1 MPAATDRAEAHLQK
15 HSREELPLAQGQGRR
30 PRVSG
35 CDGTGVAWRS
45 YPTSEVRGGGPDE
58 LPHARGQGRRPRGAT
73 SRRRSEETPRGA
85 TTHPRSG
92 RRRRG
97 ATPSPRSGG
106 CAGPG
111 GPRGATPRSRSGGGG
126 CVEIPLLQGKEQRLH
141 FAEAAV
147 KRYPTSK
154 VRETEVRR

>member
-15 HSREELPLAQGQGRR
+15 HGREELPLAQGQGRR

-85 TTHPRSG
+85 TTHRRSG

-111 GPRGATPRSRSGGGG
+111 SSVGVTPTPLTPTHGSAVCGPQ
-126 CVEIPLLQGKEQRLH
+126 LLRFPVIQDHGPDTHQRPILGYVH
-141 FAEAAV
+141 LC
-147 KRYPTSK
+147 
-154 VRETEVRR
+154 